1 MRLRLPAP
9 IQGFHAATGGSAVKN
24 PPAKARD
31 PGSIPGWGNIPW
43 RRKWKP
49 TPVFLPRK
57 SHGQYEPGRLQFT
70 RLQKRRTRL
79 SDSTTAA
86 TTVEASRYKRF
97 VPSTLHLEVRA
108 GGERQCGSEIQH
120 FLSRQFY
127 RLSSTDLWCCYTLS
141 LKCFRRVFGS
151 LVCCSP
157 WGPKDTDTTYRLN
170 NNSRCFVCVSHSVV
184 SDPATPGSVT
194 HQAPLS
200 MGFPRQGYWSGLP
213 FPSPGDLP
221 DLGIKPRSPAL
232 QADSFPS
239 EPSGKS

>member
-24 PPAKARD
+24 PPANARD

-57 SHGQYEPGRLQFT
+57 SHGQCEPGRLQFT
-70 RLQKRRTRL
+70 RLQKSRTRL
-79 SDSTTAA
+79 SDSTAA

-97 VPSTLHLEVRA
+97 VPSTLHLELR
-108 GGERQCGSEIQH
+108 GRGERQCGSEIQH
-120 FLSRQFY
+120 FLSRRFY
-127 RLSSTDLWCCYTLS
+127 RLSSTDLWCCYSLF

-157 WGPKDTDTTYRLN
+157 WGPKDTDTT
-170 NNSRCFVCVSHSVV
+170 
-184 SDPATPGSVT
+184 
-194 HQAPLS
+194 
-200 MGFPRQGYWSGLP
+200 
-213 FPSPGDLP
+213 
-221 DLGIKPRSPAL
+221 
-232 QADSFPS
+232 
-239 EPSGKS
+239 